1 MPATTVVVSGAAGQ
15 VGYSL
20 LPQLC
25 GGHVLGANTRINL
38 RLLDIPQSLE
48 VMEGVKMEL
57 LDCAYDLVD
66 EITLTTDAEVAFKG
80 ANIAILLGG
89 FPRKV
94 GMERKDL
101 IAKNTAIFKVQGEAI
116 EKVADRDIKVLV
128 VANPA
133 NTNCLVCMRHAP
145 SIPTKNFSA
154 LMRLDHERMR
164 SLLTV
169 KINEACGANTVTST
183 QVQNCIIWGN
193 HSATQVPDASYV
205 TINKDGEA
213 KPLSAYYNDQDWLH
227 GSLMKDVQQRGAA
240 IIKARKLSS
249 ALSVAS
255 AIKGHMQAWLYGSTE
270 VVSMGILSNGNKHGV
285 PENLIFSFPMRCHGD
300 GQVTIDETMTISP
313 AVEKLIKTTTDE
325 LLSEK
330 ADAASILGM
339 TL

>member
-1 MPATTVVVSGAAGQ
+1 MPAINVVVSGAAGQ

-25 GGHVLGANTRINL
+25 GGYVLGADKRINL
-38 RLLDIPQSLE
+38 RMLDIAPSLE

-66 EITLTTDAEVAFKG
+66 EITLTTDAEVAFKD
-80 ANIAILLGG
+80 ADIAILLGG
-89 FPRKV
+89 FPRKA

-116 EKVADRDIKVLV
+116 EKVASRDIKVLV

-164 SLLTV
+164 SLLTQ

-183 QVQNCIIWGN
+183 EVRNCIIWGN
-193 HSATQVPDASYV
+193 HSATQVPDASHV

-213 KPLSAYYNDQDWLH
+213 KPLSAYYNDKEWLE
-227 GSLMKDVQQRGAA
+227 GALMKDVQQRGAA

-255 AIKGHMQAWLYGSTE
+255 AIKGHMRAWLYGTDE
-270 VVSMGILSNGNKHGV
+270 VVSMGILSNGNKLGV
-285 PENLIFSFPMRCHGD
+285 PENIIFSFPMKCHGD
-300 GQVTIDETMTISP
+300 YQVSIDESIKYAPSL
-313 AVEKLIKTTTDE
+313 EKLIENTTNE

-330 ADAASILGM
+330 HDASSILGKE
-339 TL
+339 L

>member
-66 EITLTTDAEVAFKG
+66 DITLTTDAEVAFKG

-89 FPRKV
+89 FPRKA

-128 VANPA
+128 VPTRPTPTA
-133 NTNCLVCMRHAP
+133 

-205 TINKDGEA
+205 TIKKDGEA
-213 KPLSAYYNDQDWLH
+213 KPLSAYYNDEDWLH

-255 AIKGHMQAWLYGSTE
+255 AIKGHMQAWLYGATE

-313 AVEKLIKTTTDE
+313 AIEKLIKTTTDE
-325 LLSEK
+325 LVSEK